1 MLQLCARV
9 RVCVCVE
16 QLQTHMDA
24 VAAAAAA
31 LLTSHLHHTS
41 LHSGGATACC

>member
-24 VAAAAAA
+24 VAAAAA